1 MPSRSAAQH
10 SSAARLSELLGWLV
24 AWPPAEES
32 LTASD
37 LADLLWLARTMPE
50 APPPTNRDQGSQSAQ
65 ERKESHT
72 SDPGRN
78 DSSKRPP
85 PTPPPEPPP
94 GDQDHCAF
102 FPETPPASPRE
113 RAAHLLPVRVLPRQ
127 RELDAAIASLPVRL
141 QAPRLLPPDQLLLD
155 ALRPLMGRVPA
166 ADRQQLDEEATAER
180 CAEQRLPLPVYGGRA
195 EPRFSVTLLVDRG
208 LSMEVWQP
216 LAGEFRD
223 LLVRSGAFREVRMV
237 ELSPPRSWE
246 GDGAVGYRPV
256 EAQQVVW
263 KSPKALRRSPP
274 PLAAEARRS
283 LLLVISDTAGPHWWD
298 GLMFEALEAWSR
310 RLPVAILHT
319 LPHWMAQRT
328 ALRALAQAEIR
339 NGDATAS
346 NSHYLVRDPDG
357 WDDTPT
363 RGGAVPVLSLDPGSL
378 APWSAL
384 VMGDGRLSIAGVRI
398 PADRAVLEQ
407 RLEPLRP
414 EALAPADAQPSSAE
428 ELWQGFCRFASAEA
442 QRLMMVLAA
451 APVLSLPV
459 MRLIKEAILPPASGP
474 LPLQEV
480 LLSGLLQPI
489 AGSPE
494 QEPGQQHRGR
504 RDAVRQSPAD
514 ADTLQ
519 YSFHAGVLELLRSDL
534 SAADTVTVVR
544 MVTGL
549 LERRWNAL
557 GTGHSFRALLR
568 DPGLEIDDE
577 ELKGVVNFAT
587 ATAELIER
595 LPGEEYQRF
604 ARQLRGRSPQPV
616 RRVWPETMRFVS
628 HDFTT
633 ELLVEVPE
641 LQPVRFE
648 TARLQNMPLERFPT
662 STCLLRQE
670 GGRWSTERRPLQVE
684 GYREDLGGRL
694 ALTLVEIPAGSF
706 LMGSPPEEPVRS
718 DDEGPQ
724 HEVKLASFFMS
735 HTPITQAQW
744 REVAGWQPLPAERW
758 GQDLNPD
765 PSHFQNREGQ
775 VEGEVRLFEG
785 EANTDNRP
793 VERVSW
799 LDAIEFCNR
808 LSQRTGCTY
817 TLPSESQWEY
827 ACRAGSITPFHF
839 GATITPELANY
850 DGNFT
855 YADGPEGV
863 DREQTTPVGMLPAN
877 AWGLH
882 DMHGNVYEWCLD
894 HWHHGYEGTPADG
907 SAWLNS
913 TDQQQQSTPKAVEVG
928 TDDSESRLLRGGS
941 WYFIPWDCRSAYRVH
956 SQPDYAFHDVGFRV
970 VCLPQGPS
978 LNP

>member
-237 ELSPPRSWE
+237 ELIPPRSWE

-263 KSPKALRRSPP
+263 KRPKMLRRSPP

-489 AGSPE
+489 TGPPE

-504 RDAVRQSPAD
+504 RDADRQSTAD

-633 ELLVEVPE
+633 ELLVGVPE

-648 TARLQNMPLERFPT
+648 TARLQNMPLERFST

-670 GGRWSTERRPLQVE
+670 GGRWSMERRPLQVE

-706 LMGSPPEEPVRS
+706 LMGSPPEEPERS

-735 HTPITQAQW
+735 HTPITQAHW

-765 PSHFQNREGQ
+765 PSHFYNREGQ
-775 VEGEVRLFEG
+775 AEGEVRLFEA
-785 EANTDNRP
+785 EAITDNRP
-793 VERVSW
+793 VENVSW
-799 LDAIEFCNR
+799 LDAMEFCNR
-808 LSQRTGCTY
+808 LSQRTGRTY
-817 TLPSESQWEY
+817 SLPSEAQWEY
-827 ACRAGSITPFHF
+827 ASRAGTTTPFHF
-839 GATITPELANY
+839 GDTISPELANY
-850 DGNFT
+850 DGNYV
-855 YADGPEGV
+855 YADGSKGIYQEK
-863 DREQTTPVGMLPAN
+863 TTPVGMFPAN

-882 DMHGNVYEWCLD
+882 DMHGNVLEWCLD
-894 HWHHGYEGTPADG
+894 EWHESYEGAPTDG
-907 SAWLNS
+907 RAWVDAAEGEKSKELVK
-913 TDQQQQSTPKAVEVG
+913 TK
-928 TDDSESRLLRGGS
+928 LLRGGS
-941 WYFIPWDCRSAYRVH
+941 WSSLPGYCRSACRDRGGPGGAG
-956 SQPDYAFHDVGFRV
+956 SNVGFRV